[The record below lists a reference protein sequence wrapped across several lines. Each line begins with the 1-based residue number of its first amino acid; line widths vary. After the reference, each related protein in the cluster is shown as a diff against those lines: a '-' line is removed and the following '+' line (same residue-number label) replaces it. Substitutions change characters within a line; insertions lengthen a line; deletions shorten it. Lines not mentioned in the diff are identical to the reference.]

1 MYAYETQ
8 ENVVKLS
15 QKIGDILMNAMSQ
28 NRELDAEEVA
38 LILEM
43 QDQITELRPH
53 LSQPAAIKENK
64 MRLGYW
70 P

>member
-15 QKIGDILMNAMSQ
+15 QKIGDILMNAMNQ

-53 LSQPAAIKENK
+53 LSRPAAIKENK
-64 MRLGYW
+64 MRLENW